1 MILSIWQVHSSSIMS
16 VLHNN
21 PGSFLLLVKN
31 LLEYQDLW
39 NCCFHWKQWIQ
50 WPKFFQI
57 HPTSIN
63 PQHGIT
69 TASLPCTSTSNSK
82 AMPKKD
88 IFFRKKTRKKLT
100 GEDVKVDWKLSWED
114 LKLKLRK
121 LYETSEEAFN
131 QFSLG
136 SLGESNE
143 SKLWIFCIKLPFDM
157 FLLTDMW
164 KRMKKYGQFHWK
176 FKALYKHLQI
186 SYHLH
191 PYFHWHCFGVKVECR
206 GSCDLRCTCQLHLN
220 NGRNIS

>member
-1 MILSIWQVHSSSIMS
+1 M
-16 VLHNN
+16 
-21 PGSFLLLVKN
+21 
-31 LLEYQDLW
+31 
-39 NCCFHWKQWIQ
+39 
-50 WPKFFQI
+50 
-57 HPTSIN
+57 
-63 PQHGIT
+63 
-69 TASLPCTSTSNSK
+69 SNSE

-157 FLLTDMW
+157 FLLTDM
-164 KRMKKYGQFHWK
+164 
-176 FKALYKHLQI
+176 
-186 SYHLH
+186 
-191 PYFHWHCFGVKVECR
+191 
-206 GSCDLRCTCQLHLN
+206 
-220 NGRNIS
+220 